1 VNVTFPLPPQTLAWL
16 AGGLAGLIIAA
27 YVLKL
32 RRRRQEV
39 PFSKLWQR
47 VLRERDSSTL
57 WRRLKRLVSL
67 ALQLAFVALL
77 LGAALDPQIGE
88 ARTTGRNVVVILDA
102 SASMKARE
110 GDATRLDL
118 AKTEA
123 KRLLGGLGGGDAAL
137 VIKMDAQATALTR
150 FEADAARLLQTVDRV
165 TATDTAADLPRA
177 LAAAA
182 DALRGRH
189 DPMIVLVGDG
199 AYRGATKEIVWQPA
213 PGRLDVVDLTG
224 IDVRFVPVGQTD
236 RNVGI
241 VAFNV
246 RRYFQNKLSYEM
258 LVEVQNFGPEAVTE
272 KLSLYSGNDAVDTR
286 TLTLAPGERQRQ
298 IYPDLGGGDERALR
312 AHIEPAA
319 GPADAFP
326 VDDTAWALLPERK
339 KQRALLVTADNL
351 YLEAA
356 LLLDTNV
363 TVDKL
368 RPGEW
373 VDGADK
379 GYDAVIFDGFTPPA
393 PPAAPALYFHPGGIP
408 VAARGEI
415 ARPDITEI
423 ADHAVMRWVTLVDV
437 NIDKASVLVP
447 GDGDVVL
454 AKSVREPIAIA
465 GTRAGHKFVAFGF
478 ALDGTDLMLRVAFP
492 VLLVNTLDW
501 FAGDDAELLT
511 TYRTGRVWPIPA
523 GAAAGEVTVTGPT
536 GSFHAPVADGR
547 ARVYGAFA
555 GVYTVERAEGGLG
568 VAANLAD
575 ALESDIK
582 PEPKL
587 VLGGKTLEAP
597 PAFRASLSRSIWV
610 YLVLGALLLSAVE
623 WLTYH
628 RRVTV

>member
-1 VNVTFPLPPQTLAWL
+1 VNLTFPLAPQTLAWL
-16 AGGLAGLIIAA
+16 AAGLGGLVVVA
-27 YVLKL
+27 YILKL
-32 RRRRQEV
+32 RRRRQEI

-67 ALQLAFVALL
+67 AIQLAFLALI
-77 LGAALDPQIGE
+77 LGAALDPQIGQ
-88 ARTTGRNVVVILDA
+88 AQTTGRNVVVILDA
-102 SASMKARE
+102 SASMKVRE
-110 GDATRLDL
+110 GETTRLDL
-118 AKTEA
+118 AKKEV
-123 KRLLGGLGGGDAAL
+123 KQLLRGLGGADAAL
-137 VIKMDAQATALTR
+137 LLKMDAQATALSR
-150 FEADAARLLQTVDRV
+150 FETDGARLLQLVDRV
-165 TATDTAADLPRA
+165 LPTDTAADLPRA

-199 AYRGATKEIVWQPA
+199 AYRGAQKEIVWQPA
-213 PGRLDVVDLTG
+213 PGRLDVVDLSG
-224 IDVRFVPVGQTD
+224 IDVRFVPVGQAD

-258 LVEVQNFGPEAVTE
+258 LVEVENFGPEPVSE
-272 KLSLYSGNDAVDTR
+272 KLSLYSGSDAIDTR

-312 AHIEPAA
+312 AHIEPVS

-326 VDDTAWALLPERK
+326 LDDTAWALLPERK
-339 KQRALLVTADNL
+339 RQKALLVTADNL

-363 TVDKL
+363 TVDKV
-368 RPGEW
+368 RPSEW
-373 VDGADK
+373 AAGAET
-379 GYDAVIFDGFTPPA
+379 GYDAVIFDGFSPEA
-393 PPAAPALYFHPGGIP
+393 PPAVPALYFHPSGVP

-415 ARPDITEI
+415 ARPDITEL
-423 ADHAVMRWVTLVDV
+423 ADHPVTRWVTLVDV
-437 NIDKASVLVP
+437 NIDKSNVLVP
-447 GDGDVVL
+447 GDGDVAL
-454 AKSVREPIAIA
+454 AKSVRDPIAIA
-465 GTRAGHKFVAFGF
+465 GIRGGKKFVAFGF

-492 VLLVNTLDW
+492 VLLMNTLDW

-511 TYRTGRVWPIPA
+511 TYKTGRVWPIPA
-523 GAAAGEVTVTGPT
+523 GGATGEVTVDGPA
-536 GSFHAPVADGR
+536 GSFRAPVTDGR
-547 ARVYGAFA
+547 AQVYGPYA
-555 GVYTVERAEGGLG
+555 GVYKVERAEGGLG

-575 ALESDIK
+575 PLESDIK
-582 PEPKL
+582 PDAKL
-587 VLGGKTLEAP
+587 ALGGRVLEPP
-597 PAFRASLSRSIWV
+597 PAFRAPLSRSIWV

-623 WLTYH
+623 WITYH